1 MQAPL
6 SPASATTGAAAGGK
20 QTDRKS
26 SSRLLSAKCQQF
38 PPPASSFFQRRK
50 EREGEEERE
59 EEAIYRFLSELLP
72 PPLCLCYDDQ
82 QEKESL
88 LLLLLFLLLALA
100 PKRIPFFP
108 LFPPWWN
115 LFLPLSLCATA
126 SFGYKIFFFPRP
138 LYFSRKI
145 HRQNVFFV
153 PSLNYAAFFRASSPP
168 LNFICP
174 RHNFMLIRRCSP
186 FFHPFEIG
194 AVKNPFGIIF
204 QILLHV
210 RSQNHVVSHKKNPR
224 ARRKRT
230 KRGQMCM

>member
-1 MQAPL
+1 M
-6 SPASATTGAAAGGK
+6 
-20 QTDRKS
+20 
-26 SSRLLSAKCQQF
+26 
-38 PPPASSFFQRRK
+38 
-50 EREGEEERE
+50 
-59 EEAIYRFLSELLP
+59 
-72 PPLCLCYDDQ
+72 
-82 QEKESL
+82 
-88 LLLLLFLLLALA
+88 ALA

-194 AVKNPFGIIF
+194 AVKTPFGIIF

-210 RSQNHVVSHKKNPR
+210 RSQNHVVSHKKTHAHGGR
-224 ARRKRT
+224 RRKEGKCACEHCVCVCVWRET
-230 KRGQMCM
+230 SNQGPSSWWWRWYRPPLSSFFLYRFSPPAQTWRLPLPSSSSVPEIALAACGYYSPPNGDST